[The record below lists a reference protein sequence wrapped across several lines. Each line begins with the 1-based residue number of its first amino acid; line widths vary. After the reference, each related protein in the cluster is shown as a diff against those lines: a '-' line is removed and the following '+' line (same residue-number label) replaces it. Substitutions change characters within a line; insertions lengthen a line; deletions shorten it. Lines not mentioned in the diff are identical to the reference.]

1 MANSD
6 YYIQDNSDI
15 EDKKLE
21 AAKGLYQT
29 GNFSAALKLYL
40 DMINTSYSYKLYY
53 EIGRCYYY
61 KLNNF
66 VEAEKAFLQS
76 ISLEEYKNPS
86 YIFLG
91 NLYHKRQEVNKAIE
105 YWALA
110 FSFKPDD
117 ESVCLNLASAYFT
130 KNMRFQ
136 SIFKYKKY
144 LKYAKDKKSSYYLEI
159 KKSIDG
165 FEKIGTEFY
174 QKAVRAVAM
183 KDNLTAIKALEYAAK
198 TYPLGLDINLLL
210 AKLYFEEKEFLKS
223 VVYFKQA
230 YCIDNKSLDVLQRLS
245 SALINAGDFTTAYC
259 CLKRMLPLV
268 TNNQKE
274 YLDIIKTIKQLE
286 DSFDGLSFEGH
297 NDWADKYWEDNNY
310 MFSLFE
316 YENCV
321 IIDGTL
327 AARLS
332 ERIQRLKSFI
342 NPEER
347 IIKSC
352 FERGGASYSNG
363 DYVKS
368 NKYFTKIMTLSG
380 VDSSEYK
387 FAKSRIVNV

>member
-1 MANSD
+1 MAKTD

-53 EIGRCYYY
+53 EIGRCYY

-136 SIFKYKKY
+136 SVFYYKKY

>member
-1 MANSD
+1 MAKTD

-53 EIGRCYYY
+53 EIGRCYY

-136 SIFKYKKY
+136 S
-144 LKYAKDKKSSYYLEI
+144 
-159 KKSIDG
+159 
-165 FEKIGTEFY
+165 
-174 QKAVRAVAM
+174 
-183 KDNLTAIKALEYAAK
+183 
-198 TYPLGLDINLLL
+198 
-210 AKLYFEEKEFLKS
+210 
-223 VVYFKQA
+223 
-230 YCIDNKSLDVLQRLS
+230 VL
-245 SALINAGDFTTAYC
+245 
-259 CLKRMLPLV
+259 
-268 TNNQKE
+268 
-274 YLDIIKTIKQLE
+274 
-286 DSFDGLSFEGH
+286 
-297 NDWADKYWEDNNY
+297 
-310 MFSLFE
+310 
-316 YENCV
+316 
-321 IIDGTL
+321 
-327 AARLS
+327 
-332 ERIQRLKSFI
+332 
-342 NPEER
+342 
-347 IIKSC
+347 
-352 FERGGASYSNG
+352 
-363 DYVKS
+363 
-368 NKYFTKIMTLSG
+368 
-380 VDSSEYK
+380 
-387 FAKSRIVNV
+387 